1 MLTEV
6 LGLASPPSF
15 WVQLTVVGV
24 WLSCVVLLAEWL
36 GRYTETD
43 AEIVR
48 KVVHIGV
55 GNVILLAWW
64 LQIPAWMGITASI
77 LASAIAFISYYV
89 PILASMNSVG
99 RKSWGTFFYAISI
112 GVLIAWFWPTQQPQ
126 YAVLG
131 ILVMTWGDGLAALIG
146 RRFGRHSYKL
156 WDMQKSWEGS
166 LTMAVVSYIVSSAI
180 LFGVQGNT
188 WQTWCI
194 PLVVATVAAGLE
206 AFSKF
211 GIDNLTVP
219 IASGALSFLLH
230 KIFFLS

>member
-36 GRYTETD
+36 GRYTQTD

-64 LQIPAWMGITASI
+64 LQIPAWMGIAASI

-112 GVLIAWFWPTQQPQ
+112 GVLIAWFWPMQQPQ
-126 YAVLG
+126 YAALG

-146 RRFGRHSYKL
+146 RRFGRHPYKL

-166 LTMAVVSYIVSSAI
+166 LTMAAVSYGVSSAI

-188 WQTWCI
+188 WQTWCV

-219 IASGALSFLLH
+219 IASGALSFLLN
-230 KIFFLS
+230 KILFLS